1 MSFEVELQ
9 KIFKEDNP
17 DEIWLMSPW
26 IKGVENKKNSV
37 FIDERGPAIETFLQD
52 EKREFLFL
60 ILHLVKQS
68 QENLR
73 RTKRVM

>member
-1 MSFEVELQ
+1 
-9 KIFKEDNP
+9 
-17 DEIWLMSPW
+17 MSPW